1 MRLRAK
7 GGDAPVKP
15 TQFEAWGGDG
25 RKVVLRV
32 TQADPGVDGPAS
44 WFSKALPEHLAIGG
58 EPI

>member
-1 MRLRAK
+1 
-7 GGDAPVKP
+7 VKP

-44 WFSKALPEHLAIGG
+44 WFGKALPEHLAIGG